1 VLQGAF
7 RFTTDVAMK
16 ARRREVSVSY
26 RRLDSQDAAL
36 AVYDQVRAAGY
47 AAEVRPLRHG
57 GQLAYSVRIRNLPSR
72 AEAQALAGQLRGR

>member
-36 AVYDQVRAAGY
+36 AV
-47 AAEVRPLRHG
+47 
-57 GQLAYSVRIRNLPSR
+57 
-72 AEAQALAGQLRGR
+72 